1 MSDDKKEPWLNLL
14 ALTTVIFAVCATLST
29 FKAGGFSTKSVIS
42 QAQASDQW
50 SYFQAKNLRGNLY
63 KLQVEKLQL
72 DSSVLPRA
80 TEPEIRE
87 RYAKAIRDAES
98 SVRKYE
104 SEKAEIQK
112 AAKTLE
118 TKRDDAQRHGGPFGI
133 AVIFFQVAIL
143 ISSVAGLFKRK
154 ALWYLSLPIGI
165 VGLLYFANG
174 FFLFF

>member
-118 TKRDDAQRHGGPFGI
+118 AKRDDAQRRVEPRTRRGEPVYLTHRRLLKNPYGLYGYLVEGTWSFG
-133 AVIFFQVAIL
+133 
-143 ISSVAGLFKRK
+143 
-154 ALWYLSLPIGI
+154 
-165 VGLLYFANG
+165 
-174 FFLFF
+174 